1 MTKQARQSV
10 SSWGAV
16 SESMSRFS
24 QIREAKQRYKDVKG
38 EQQIIQQ
45 CKCEEMSE
53 DVQEHTSL
61 LDNAETMKYFIFRNA
76 FIDGNVY
83 TFNIGSMG

>member
-24 QIREAKQRYKDVKG
+24 QIREAKQRTKDVKG
-38 EQQIIQQ
+38 EQQDY
-45 CKCEEMSE
+45 ST
-53 DVQEHTSL
+53 V
-61 LDNAETMKYFIFRNA
+61 
-76 FIDGNVY
+76 
-83 TFNIGSMG
+83 